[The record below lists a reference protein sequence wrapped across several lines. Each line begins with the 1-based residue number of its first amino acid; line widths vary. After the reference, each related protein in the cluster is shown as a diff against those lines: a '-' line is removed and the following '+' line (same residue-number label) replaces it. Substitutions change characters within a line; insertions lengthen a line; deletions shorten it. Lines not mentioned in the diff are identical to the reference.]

1 MIAFAQLSLLARDR
15 EDYEQAEAL
24 AAQALA
30 VAARAELL
38 GCPSYALALAAS
50 AHAALRHG
58 RWAEAREL
66 VSAAEPLGAGITEAL
81 PWLAVAARVELG
93 RCYVILRDAQ
103 AAGRVAA
110 ELAALCRARPL
121 LGVLTSQARAL
132 LDEAERLGQPHTAKA
147 GLTPAEQRL
156 LPLLA
161 TYLSFREIAE
171 RLGVSRNTVKTQAI
185 SVYRKLGVSGR
196 SDAMA
201 AAAAFDLAR
210 AG

>member
-1 MIAFAQLSLLARDR
+1 MLADAGMALADLSESSPWHAAALHMRGSAALLLDAAGEAEELLTAAAAAAESHGCAETQMIAFAQLSLLARDR

-93 RCYVILRDAQ
+93 RC
-103 AAGRVAA
+103 
-110 ELAALCRARPL
+110 
-121 LGVLTSQARAL
+121 
-132 LDEAERLGQPHTAKA
+132 
-147 GLTPAEQRL
+147 
-156 LPLLA
+156 
-161 TYLSFREIAE
+161 
-171 RLGVSRNTVKTQAI
+171 
-185 SVYRKLGVSGR
+185 
-196 SDAMA
+196 
-201 AAAAFDLAR
+201 
-210 AG
+210 